1 MVRGQVIISGAK
13 TMATSLE
20 QLLAGSY
27 GGTDSYLKKSPWA
40 QAGAQIMQIETP
52 VAQTN
57 AQAFSIPFIQGLLGG
72 GLMGYGKKQATQQA
86 FEDYSKNPLLKGTY
100 ASGEMPEGWSADTGR
115 TDLLQGLVRAEAEKK
130 AEEQRLKQAAAME
143 KFLMG
148 KSLRATPTGGVE
160 VDPDMLAAK
169 KQILE
174 EEEKIKGKYK
184 KGFTINNLPSLGTEV
199 IDRVS
204 DMKVTGDQAIQ
215 LADDIEKTKPS
226 WLELQGGKYAAF
238 LDESGFAQRAKIAA
252 TDYVRAMSGTAV
264 PPEERKMADRMMT
277 GDMTLRPDQIAVYMR
292 RFGQAIKDRARAKVN
307 TIREIQSGAY
317 EGAPGGAMQTGS
329 LGTPTG
335 KFDRKTGKPVY
346 IVNGVEGIHED

>member
-1 MVRGQVIISGAK
+1 
-13 TMATSLE
+13 MATSLE

-52 VAQTN
+52 APQTN

-130 AEEQRLKQAAAME
+130 AAAETAKQAAAME

-160 VDPDMLAAK
+160 VDPEMLAANN
-169 KQILE
+169 QILE
-174 EEEKIKGKYK
+174 AKERIKGQFNPSGTKIDMGISAPLATEIGKSMDLVDRGEQVISKIEKEKPTWVELQGSSLFATLDKTGARRDIDDLTERLVNSVTGAAAPEAQMKRLKAIVAGDATMTGKEVVRTLKYFIDAEK
-184 KGFTINNLPSLGTEV
+184 RMINTQMRVANEIKAGTLKPYELGGAASSLQVDPSVPPGHRLE
-199 IDRVS
+199 RN
-204 DMKVTGDQAIQ
+204 KVTG
-215 LADDIEKTKPS
+215 KT
-226 WLELQGGKYAAF
+226 
-238 LDESGFAQRAKIAA
+238 R
-252 TDYVRAMSGTAV
+252 VV
-264 PPEERKMADRMMT
+264 
-277 GDMTLRPDQIAVYMR
+277 
-292 RFGQAIKDRARAKVN
+292 KD
-307 TIREIQSGAY
+307 G
-317 EGAPGGAMQTGS
+317 
-329 LGTPTG
+329 
-335 KFDRKTGKPVY
+335 
-346 IVNGVEGIHED
+346 